1 MNYSFHPEAEIEF
14 FEAIDYY
21 EDCGDGIGLEFSRE
35 IFAAIKR
42 IVNFPRAWPPFS
54 NRSRRCL
61 VKRFPYGIVYRIV
74 QDEIIIFA
82 VMQLNRKPGYWEERI
97 K

>member
-21 EDCGDGIGLEFSRE
+21 EDCGEGLGLEFSRE
-35 IFAAIKR
+35 IFATIKR
-42 IVNFPRAWPPFS
+42 IIRFPMAWSQYSF
-54 NRSRRCL
+54 NSRRCL
-61 VKRFPYGIVYRIV
+61 LKRFPFGIVYRIV

-82 VMQLNRKPGYWEERI
+82 VMQSNREPDYWKNRV